1 MTEKTEK
8 KEKIYLEITLEKDK
22 RDVAAILVANGYSV
36 ALEVVSTGKGR
47 GKKMLALWKEE
58 GEKKDGK
65 AL

>member
-36 ALEVVSTGKGR
+36 CLENVANGKGR
-47 GKKMLALWKEE
+47 GKKMLTLWKEE
-58 GEKKDGK
+58 GEKNK
-65 AL
+65 

>member
-1 MTEKTEK
+1 MTEK

-58 GEKKDGK
+58 KKNEGNK
-65 AL
+65 E